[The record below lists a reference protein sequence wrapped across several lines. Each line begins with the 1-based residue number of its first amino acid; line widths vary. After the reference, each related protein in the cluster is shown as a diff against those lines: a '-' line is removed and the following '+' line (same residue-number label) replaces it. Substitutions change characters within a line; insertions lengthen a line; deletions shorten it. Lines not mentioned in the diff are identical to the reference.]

1 MLPSPRIIS
10 PVAADTY
17 HTLVTHARSVMIR
30 AFNMIVGTNTP
41 GGIIYDA
48 RAMFAA
54 TSCNR
59 TRYLFD
65 GSCNLDSQVNKP

>member
-1 MLPSPRIIS
+1 
-10 PVAADTY
+10 
-17 HTLVTHARSVMIR
+17 MIR
-30 AFNMIVGTNTP
+30 AFNVIVGTNTP

-48 RAMFAA
+48 RAMVAA